1 MPTPTISIV
10 LFLIA
15 SLLGALGQY
24 LYKSGADSASG
35 SIASYLV
42 NPRLLTGAAC
52 YIAVMVLFVAAFKR
66 GGLSA
71 SCTRSTRPRSSGPRC
86 SVSSSMG
93 RRSSR
98 SMSAAW
104 VSWCWGCT

>member
-35 SIASYLV
+35 SIAS
-42 NPRLLTGAAC
+42 
-52 YIAVMVLFVAAFKR
+52 
-66 GGLSA
+66 
-71 SCTRSTRPRSSGPRC
+71 
-86 SVSSSMG
+86 
-93 RRSSR
+93 
-98 SMSAAW
+98 
-104 VSWCWGCT
+104 